1 MDSMY
6 KASEWMNTPIQGN
19 LLEMFFKD
27 SPIVIDWEFHGTQK
41 IIYKNERPKQLV
53 LGAWAG
59 PRQCI
64 THLMHEM
71 AHLVEIDDKRILK
84 HGWGLKTPEEYIPG
98 RYGHFASIPVTAQP
112 SLRECRVIAMQWQ
125 LQNYLGIEESPR
137 DAISALK
144 YMPDWCNIPHIP
156 YNEKYSNGIQVEES
170 RYNFLEKNM
179 LEYAAG
185 KYTLKYFMEEWV
197 RKNNLL
203 RARLRRFKS

>member
-6 KASEWMNTPIQGN
+6 KPSEWMNTPIQDN

-27 SPIVIDWEFHGTQK
+27 SPIIIDWDFKNTQRIEYQNK
-41 IIYKNERPKQLV
+41 RPKQLV

-59 PRQCI
+59 PKQCI

-84 HGWGLKTPEEYIPG
+84 YGWGLKTPEEYIPG
-98 RYGHFASIPVTAQP
+98 RYGHFASMPVTYQP

-137 DAISALK
+137 DAISSLE
-144 YMPDWCNIPHIP
+144 YMPDWCNIPHLP
-156 YNEKYSNGIQVEES
+156 YNEKYTNGAQVKES
-170 RYNFLEKNM
+170 RLNFLERHM
-179 LEYAAG
+179 LQYAVE
-185 KYTLKYFMEEWV
+185 KYTFNFFMKEWI
-197 RKNNLL
+197 RKNDLL
-203 RARLRRFKS
+203 RNRLRRLK